1 MNTIK
6 LVCRNLFRRK
16 GRFVFTLLG
25 ISIGM
30 ASFVA
35 LLSLGGSMRGEVT
48 RQAQAMGANF
58 MIMPE
63 DICVFN
69 LIAIVTGET
78 ISESL
83 PYEIFERIEPIEGIT
98 VIPHLTQK
106 AAVKEMPSVIV
117 GILPAETWAFR
128 EWEMLEGEYFTS
140 QDTGAAD
147 ENAVVIGSDFAER
160 RGLSVSDVVTIR
172 NEQFTV
178 KGILAP
184 NHSND
189 DMTAF
194 LPLTAAQR
202 IFEKEGVISYMSA
215 KVANPENM
223 AKMEQYEAAIV
234 AVANVQ
240 VATDEQLL
248 GSVLAILGSVNI
260 TLQLVAAV
268 ALIAAA
274 FGIINTMMTAVYE
287 RRREIGIMRA
297 IGGKRG
303 DIFKVFV
310 LESGLYGIFGGI
322 VGVIIGLGAAV
333 FAGDFIS
340 QIGANDLLKGAS
352 PEASVDAS
360 VIIVAILFS
369 LVISIG
375 AGLYP
380 AWKAAKLTPVE
391 AMNN

>member
-1 MNTIK
+1 MNTLK
-6 LVCRNLFRRK
+6 LVATNLFRRK

-30 ASFVA
+30 AAFVA

-48 RQAQAMGANF
+48 RQAKAMGANF

-78 ISESL
+78 ISESMQ
-83 PYEIFERIEPIEGIT
+83 YETFEKVETLEGIT

-106 AAVKEMPSVIV
+106 AAVKETPSVIV
-117 GILPAETWAFR
+117 GILPEQTRAFR
-128 EWEMLEGEYFTS
+128 AWEMESGEYFVDST
-140 QDTGAAD
+140 QG
-147 ENAVVIGSDFAER
+147 ENAVVIGADFALR
-160 RGLSVSDVVTIR
+160 RELKVGDVVTIR
-172 NEQFTV
+172 SEEFTV
-178 KGILAP
+178 KGVLKR
-184 NHSND
+184 NQSND
-189 DMTAF
+189 DMTVF
-194 LPLTAAQR
+194 MPLTDAQR
-202 IFEKEGVISYMSA
+202 VFEKQGYISYMSA
-215 KVANPENM
+215 KVDDM

-234 AVANVQ
+234 GVANVQ

-248 GSVLAILGSVNI
+248 GQVLAILGSVNI

-287 RRREIGIMRA
+287 RRREIGILRS
-297 IGGKRG
+297 IGGKRA
-303 DIFKVFV
+303 DIFKIFV
-310 LESGLYGIFGGI
+310 LESAIYGLLGGV
-322 VGVIIGLGAAV
+322 VGVIGGLCASF

-352 PEASVDAS
+352 PSPSFDVTLILTTIGFSV
-360 VIIVAILFS
+360 
-369 LVISIG
+369 VISVVSG
-375 AGLYP
+375 MYP
-380 AWKAAKLTPVE
+380 ALKAAKLTPVE
-391 AMNN
+391 AISI

>member
-83 PYEIFERIEPIEGIT
+83 PYEVFERIEPIEGIT

-106 AAVKEMPSVIV
+106 AAVKDMPSVIV
-117 GILPAETWAFR
+117 GILPEETWLFR
-128 EWEMLEGEYFTS
+128 EWEMLAGEYFTS
-140 QDTGAAD
+140 QD
-147 ENAVVIGSDFAER
+147 ENAVVIGSDFAQR
-160 RGLSVSDVVTIR
+160 RELNVGDAVTIR

-178 KGILAP
+178 KGILSP
-184 NHSND
+184 NYSND

-194 LPLTAAQR
+194 LPLSVAQR

-215 KVANPENM
+215 KVANPDNM
-223 AKMEQYEAAIV
+223 SRMEYYESAIV

-303 DIFKVFV
+303 DVFKIFV

-322 VGVIIGLGAAV
+322 IGVIIGLGAAV

-352 PEASVDAS
+352 PQASVDAS
-360 VIIVAILFS
+360 VIIMAIIFS
-369 LVISIG
+369 LVISVG

-391 AMNN
+391 AISYE

>member
-6 LVCRNLFRRK
+6 LVCKNLFRRK
-16 GRFVFTLLG
+16 GRFIFTLLG

-78 ISESL
+78 ISESM
-83 PYEIFERIEPIEGIT
+83 PYEIFERIEVLDGIT

-106 AAVKEMPSVIV
+106 AAVKDMPSVIV
-117 GILPAETWAFR
+117 GILPEQTRSFR
-128 EWEMLEGEYFTS
+128 EWEISDGEYFTS
-140 QDTGAAD
+140 QDTGA
-147 ENAVVIGSDFAER
+147 VVIGTDFAKR
-160 RGLSVSDVVTIR
+160 RELNVGDVITIR

-178 KGILAP
+178 KGIIAA
-184 NHSND
+184 NYSND

-194 LPLTAAQR
+194 LPLEDAQR
-202 IFEKEGVISYMSA
+202 VFEKEEIISYMSA
-215 KVANPENM
+215 KVDDM
-223 AKMEQYEAAIV
+223 SKMEYYESAIV

-297 IGGKRG
+297 IGAKRG
-303 DIFKVFV
+303 DIFKIFV
-310 LESGLYGIFGGI
+310 LESGLYGFLGGI
-322 VGVIIGLGAAV
+322 VGVSVGLLVSV

-340 QIGANDLLKGAS
+340 QIGANDLLKGAT
-352 PEASVDAS
+352 PQANFDIAL
-360 VIIVAILFS
+360 ILTAIGFS
-369 LVISIG
+369 LVISVIS
-375 AGLYP
+375 GLYP

-391 AMNN
+391 AINYE

>member
-1 MNTIK
+1 MNTVK
-6 LVCRNLFRRK
+6 LVCKNLFRRK
-16 GRFVFTLLG
+16 GRFIFTLLG

-30 ASFVA
+30 ASFVT

-48 RQAQAMGANF
+48 RQAQAMGASF

-63 DICVFN
+63 DICIFN

-106 AAVKEMPSVIV
+106 AAVKEIPSVIV
-117 GILPAETWAFR
+117 GILPEETRAFR
-128 EWEMLEGEYFTS
+128 GWEMSEGEYLS
-140 QDTGAAD
+140 DNDSDAVIIGA
-147 ENAVVIGSDFAER
+147 DFAER
-160 RGLSVSDVVTIR
+160 RELSTGDVVTIR
-172 NEQFTV
+172 GEQFTV
-178 KGILAP
+178 KGILSP
-184 NHSND
+184 NRSND

-194 LPLTAAQR
+194 LPLSSAQR
-202 IFEKEGVISYMSA
+202 VFEKEGVISYMSA
-215 KVANPENM
+215 KVDDM
-223 AKMEQYEAAIV
+223 SKMEYYESAIV

-303 DIFKVFV
+303 DIFRIFL
-310 LESGLYGIFGGI
+310 LESGLYGLFGGI
-322 VGVIIGLGAAV
+322 AGVVIGLGAAV

-352 PEASVDAS
+352 PQASVDTS
-360 VIIVAILFS
+360 VIVTAILFS
-369 LVISIG
+369 LIISVG

-380 AWKAAKLTPVE
+380 AWRAAKLTPVE
-391 AMNN
+391 AISYE

>member
-1 MNTIK
+1 MNTLK
-6 LVCRNLFRRK
+6 LVAKNLFGRK
-16 GRFVFTLLG
+16 GRFIFTLLG

-35 LLSLGGSMRGEVT
+35 LLSLGGSMRSEVT

-58 MIMPE
+58 IIMPE

-78 ISESL
+78 ISESMH
-83 PYEIFERIEPIEGIT
+83 YEVFEGIAEIEGIE
-98 VIPHLTQK
+98 VIPHLTQQ
-106 AAVKEMPSVIV
+106 AAVRDMRSVVV
-117 GILPAETWAFR
+117 GILPEETKIFR
-128 EWEMLEGEYFTS
+128 EWDIAEGEYFS
-140 QDTGAAD
+140 HQN
-147 ENAVVIGSDFAER
+147 ENAAIIGLDFAAR
-160 RGLSVSDVVTIR
+160 RDLNVGDEIIIR
-172 NEQFTV
+172 NENFYV

-184 NHSND
+184 NQSND
-189 DMTAF
+189 DATLF
-194 LPLTAAQR
+194 LPLSVAQR
-202 IFEKEGVISYMSA
+202 IFEKEGYISYMSA
-215 KVANPENM
+215 KIDDIS
-223 AKMEQYEAAIV
+223 KMESYEAAIV
-234 AVANVQ
+234 GVANVQ

-303 DIFKVFV
+303 DIFKIFV
-310 LESGLYGIFGGI
+310 IESGLYGLFGGI
-322 VGVIIGLGAAV
+322 VGVIVGLSASV
-333 FAGDFIS
+333 FAGEFIS

-352 PEASVDAS
+352 PEANFDITLVFT
-360 VIIVAILFS
+360 AIMFS
-369 LVISIG
+369 LVISTV

-391 AMNN
+391 AISYE

>member
-1 MNTIK
+1 MNTVK
-6 LVCRNLFRRK
+6 LVAKNIFGRK

-78 ISESL
+78 ISESMQ
-83 PYEIFERIEPIEGIT
+83 YEIFERIEVLDGIT

-106 AAVKEMPSVIV
+106 AAVREIPSVIV
-117 GILPAETWAFR
+117 GILPEQTKAFR
-128 EWEMLEGEYFTS
+128 DWEISDGEYFIS
-140 QDTGAAD
+140 QN
-147 ENAVVIGSDFAER
+147 ENAVIIGSDFAKR
-160 RGLSVSDVVTIR
+160 RDLSVGDTITVR

-178 KGILAP
+178 KGILKA
-184 NHSND
+184 NQSND
-189 DMTAF
+189 DMTLF
-194 LPLTAAQR
+194 LPLEDAQR
-202 IFEKEGVISYMSA
+202 VFEKEGYISYMSA
-215 KVANPENM
+215 KVDDM
-223 AKMEQYEAAIV
+223 AKMEQHEAAIV
-234 AVANVQ
+234 GVANVQ
-240 VATDEQLL
+240 VATDEELL

-287 RRREIGIMRA
+287 RRREIGIMRS

-303 DIFKVFV
+303 DIFKIFV
-310 LESGLYGIFGGI
+310 LESGLYGFLGGI
-322 VGVIIGLGAAV
+322 VGVTAGLLVSV

-352 PEASVDAS
+352 PQASFDITLVLT
-360 VIIVAILFS
+360 AIGFS
-369 LVISIG
+369 LVISVIS
-375 AGLYP
+375 GLYP

-391 AMNN
+391 AISYE

>member
-83 PYEIFERIEPIEGIT
+83 PHEIFERIEVLDGIT

-106 AAVKEMPSVIV
+106 AAVKDVPSVIV
-117 GILPAETWAFR
+117 GILPEETRSFR
-128 EWEMLEGEYFTS
+128 EWEMEEGEYFAY
-140 QDTGAAD
+140 QD

-160 RGLSVSDVVTIR
+160 RGLNVGDEVTIR

-178 KGILAP
+178 KGMLAP

-189 DMTAF
+189 DMTVF
-194 LPLTAAQR
+194 LPLSVAQR
-202 IFEKEGVISYMSA
+202 LFEKEGVISYMSA
-215 KVANPENM
+215 KVDDM

-287 RRREIGIMRA
+287 RRREIGILRA
-297 IGGKRG
+297 IGGKRR
-303 DIFKVFV
+303 DVFRV
-310 LESGLYGIFGGI
+310 FMLESGLYGLFGGI
-322 VGVIIGLGAAV
+322 AGVIIGLSAAV
-333 FAGDFIS
+333 FAGEFIS

-352 PEASVDAS
+352 PQAGVDVS
-360 VIIVAILFS
+360 VIVTAVLFS
-369 LVISIG
+369 LTVSIG

-391 AMNN
+391 AISYE

>member
-6 LVCRNLFRRK
+6 LVSKNLFRRR
-16 GRFVFTLLG
+16 GRFIFTLLG

-63 DICVFN
+63 DICIFN
-69 LIAIVTGET
+69 QIAIVTGET
-78 ISESL
+78 ISESMHFDT
-83 PYEIFERIEPIEGIT
+83 FEKISEIEGLT
-98 VIPHLTQK
+98 AIPHLTQK
-106 AAVKEMPSVIV
+106 AAVKETPSVIV
-117 GILPAETWAFR
+117 GILPEETKNFR
-128 EWEMLEGEYFTS
+128 EWQIAEGEYFIS
-140 QDTGAAD
+140 QD
-147 ENAVVIGSDFAER
+147 ENAVIVGSNFAEK
-160 RGLSVSDVVTIR
+160 RGLSVNDEVTIR
-172 NEQFTV
+172 NEQFII

-184 NHSND
+184 NQSND
-189 DMTAF
+189 DMTLF
-194 LPLTAAQR
+194 IPLVVAQR
-202 IFEKEGVISYMSA
+202 VFEKEGYISYMTA
-215 KVANPENM
+215 KVDDM

-234 AVANVQ
+234 GVANVQ
-240 VATDEQLL
+240 VATDEELL

-297 IGGKRG
+297 IGGKRK
-303 DIFKVFV
+303 DIFKIFV
-310 LESGLYGIFGGI
+310 LESGLYGLFGGI
-322 VGVIIGLGAAV
+322 AGVSVGLFASV

-340 QIGANDLLKGAS
+340 RIGANDLLKGAT
-352 PEASVDAS
+352 PQASFDIAL
-360 VIIVAILFS
+360 IATAIAFS

-391 AMNN
+391 AISYE